1 MQFGGVKTT
10 DTMKKKEKKR
20 MSRLTHSSKDV
31 AQECP
36 DCEGFGYHFKHDSSL
51 GENCSNCIQGWV
63 TKDSDDVISTL
74 TDDEKFETGVKL
86 GAGVAVGFTAV
97 SLGFGVAAGIAG
109 LIYQT
114 VAGE

>member
-10 DTMKKKEKKR
+10 DTIKIGGKEYKR
-20 MSRLTHSSKDV
+20 VKDLSKV
-31 AQECP
+31 TP
-36 DCEGFGYHFKHDSSL
+36 LKSGFGGIVATDTM
-51 GENCSNCIQGWV
+51 WV

-109 LIYQT
+109 LIYQK